1 MTTIDENTLRGFKY
15 FKPLWPM
22 LKKLT
27 TEDSHPP
34 RRLHYDQYLCLILFY
49 LFNPILTGV
58 RSIQI
63 ASQLE
68 KVQNV
73 LGIKSTSLGSFSEA
87 GQVFDHSPLPPI
99 ILQLAQQAL
108 PQETDPRLKDL
119 EKILVAVD
127 GSLLPALPK
136 MLWALWLDEDHK
148 AAKLHLELDLLKGV
162 PTQASVTDA
171 NENEKT
177 ILRKKLSSGKIYV
190 LDAGYAQYS
199 LLEDILKAQSSFVCR
214 LRDNAVWETLSENEL
229 SPEDRNA
236 GVQRDLIV
244 RLGSKTKQ
252 DELSTPVRIIEIHH
266 VDPLPRRRPS
276 RVSSKK
282 TFRTTTGDYTLLIV
296 TDLMDLPA
304 EIIALIFR
312 FRWQIELFFRW
323 FKCILKC
330 QHFLSLSQNGLAI
343 QIYCALIASLLISL
357 WSGHKVGK
365 RTYEMLCLHM
375 QGWASDQDLER
386 HLESLKKKSETKKI
400 S

>member
-15 FKPLWPM
+15 FKPLWPL
-22 LKKLT
+22 LKTVT
-27 TEDSHPP
+27 TEESHPP

-49 LFNPILTGV
+49 FFNPILTGV
-58 RSIQI
+58 RSLQI

-68 KVQNV
+68 KVQRV
-73 LGIKSTSLGSFSEA
+73 LGIQSISLGSFSEA
-87 GQVFDHSPLPPI
+87 GVVFDHNLLSPI
-99 ILQLAQQAL
+99 VTELAQKSL

-119 EKILVAVD
+119 KKMLVAVD

-136 MLWALWLDEDHK
+136 MVWALWLDEDHK
-148 AAKLHLELDLLKGV
+148 AAKLHLEFDLSKSV
-162 PTQASVTDA
+162 PTQAALTDG
-171 NENEKT
+171 NGNEKA
-177 ILRKKLSSGKIYV
+177 ILRKQLRSGKIYV
-190 LDAGYAQYS
+190 VDAGYAQYS

-214 LRDNAVWETLSENEL
+214 LRDNAVWETLFEKEL

-236 GVQRDLIV
+236 GVQRDLVV
-244 RLGSKTKQ
+244 RLGSKIKQ
-252 DELSTPVRIIEIHH
+252 DELSTPVRVIEIHH

-282 TFRTTTGDYTLLIV
+282 TFRTHTGDYTLLIV
-296 TDLMDLPA
+296 TDLLDLPA
-304 EIIALIFR
+304 ELIALIFR

-365 RTYEMLCLHM
+365 RTFEMLCLHM

-386 HLESLKKKSETKKI
+386 HLESLQKKETKNI